1 LKGEYQGILR
11 KVWRECF
18 GGFQRADKKL
28 SKRGLVAVENGF
40 IKLTRLGLDLANQ
53 AFMEFV

>member
-1 LKGEYQGILR
+1 VSIREFYERFGENVLEVFKEQI
-11 KVWRECF
+11 KN
-18 GGFQRADKKL
+18 L